1 MYNEK
6 KILAIITARGGSKGL
21 TGKNIRVLHG
31 KPLIAWTIE
40 QAKNSSLIDKLIIST
55 DSIEI
60 AHVSEQ
66 YGVEVPELRPAYL
79 STDDAS
85 SMDVL
90 TYVLHKEEQS
100 GYTYDYLMLLE
111 PTSPLRKNGDL
122 DNIIRLAVD
131 NPDRDGVVSVG
142 IVQLEHPMI
151 VKKVSSK
158 GVIIPYISDITESY
172 QRQQHDEA
180 LFPYGV
186 GYMIKSAVFKEKHK
200 IYTSNILPYYIER
213 WQNYEIDD
221 IYDFRCIETIM
232 EMEADKL

>member
-1 MYNEK
+1 MYK
-6 KILAIITARGGSKGL
+6 KSKILAIITARGGSKGL
-21 TGKNIRVLHG
+21 TGKNIRELCG

-40 QAKNSSLIDKLIIST
+40 QAKKSEFIDKLIVST
-55 DSIEI
+55 DSREI
-60 AHVSEQ
+60 ANISEQ
-66 YGVEVPELRPAYL
+66 YGVNVPELRPEYL

-90 TYVLHKEEQS
+90 AYVLDKEQQS
-100 GYTYDYLMLLE
+100 GYTYDYFMLLE

-122 DNIIRLAVD
+122 NNIIRLAVD
-131 NPDRDGVVSVG
+131 NPDRDGVISVG
-142 IVQLEHPMI
+142 RVQLEHPMI
-151 VKKVSSK
+151 VKKLSSS
-158 GVIIPYISDITESY
+158 GVLIPYISNITEAY

-186 GYMIKSAVFKEKHK
+186 GYMIKTSIFNENHN
-200 IYTSNILPYYIER
+200 IYTSNILPFYIER

-232 EMEADKL
+232 KMEADKL

>member
-1 MYNEK
+1 MYK
-6 KILAIITARGGSKGL
+6 KSKILAIITARGGSKGL
-21 TGKNIRVLHG
+21 TGKNIRELCG

-40 QAKNSSLIDKLIIST
+40 QAKNSEFIDKLIVST
-55 DSIEI
+55 DSREI
-60 AHVSEQ
+60 ANISEQ
-66 YGVEVPELRPAYL
+66 YGVNVPELRPEYL

-90 TYVLHKEEQS
+90 AYVLDKEQQS

-122 DNIIRLAVD
+122 NNIIRLAVD
-131 NPDRDGVVSVG
+131 NPDRDGVISVG
-142 IVQLEHPMI
+142 RVQLEHPMI
-151 VKKVSSK
+151 VKKLSSS
-158 GVIIPYISDITESY
+158 GVLIPYISNITEVY

-186 GYMIKSAVFKEKHK
+186 GYMIKTSIFNENHN
-200 IYTSNILPYYIER
+200 IYTSNILPFYIER

-232 EMEADKL
+232 KMEADKL

>member
-21 TGKNIRVLHG
+21 TGKNIRVLRG

-40 QAKNSSLIDKLIIST
+40 QAKNSNLIDKLIIST

-66 YGVEVPELRPAYL
+66 YGVKVPELRPAYL

-90 TYVLHKEEQS
+90 AYVLHKEEQL

-122 DNIIRLAVD
+122 DNMIRLAVD

-142 IVQLEHPMI
+142 IVQLEHPII
-151 VKKVSSK
+151 VKKVSPK
-158 GVIIPYISDITESY
+158 GVLIPYISDTAEAY

-186 GYMIKSAVFKEKHK
+186 GYMIKSAVFKKEHK